1 MTTIT
6 KTTFMIHITS
16 HIHPLLMIIT
26 YHKWIRMMI
35 IHCSQ
40 SSQYISQKEQFNGCQ
55 KYWFGHQMGTVN
67 FRSCHFLPHFLP
79 YQTEPT
85 HSPNSVFVIS
95 RAPFPMKLTT
105 GSRTWLPWQKVY
117 TLIYEGWTLT
127 RDPIRENVLFAAER
141 SLSISKGQRAHSSF
155 FWHS

>member
-1 MTTIT
+1 
-6 KTTFMIHITS
+6 MIHITS
-16 HIHPLLMIIT
+16 HIHPLSMIIT

-85 HSPNSVFVIS
+85 HSPNSIFVIS

-127 RDPIRENVLFAAER
+127 RDQGKRPLRRRAKSFNFKRSARTLIVLLAFLKECR
-141 SLSISKGQRAHSSF
+141 NF
-155 FWHS
+155 D